1 MDIAFHQKHGCFLSS
16 VGLPY
21 HHIVKICET
30 AIIQEHNFKFMHKRI
45 KIAICIICLFA
56 ANNNHMNAIAC
67 FFITILWFQLGSK
80 GEIEAGYYPGW
91 G

>member
-1 MDIAFHQKHGCFLSS
+1 
-16 VGLPY
+16 
-21 HHIVKICET
+21 
-30 AIIQEHNFKFMHKRI
+30 MHKRI